1 MDQDPEDP
9 LKQCH
14 EVVEQLLEEKKEL
27 AEENEQLRESADA
40 FGELAERLNT
50 ALAEERQ
57 AAGSNAPDTTASDAG
72 TAAAKASMKA

>member
-1 MDQDPEDP
+1 VEQNPEDP

-14 EVVEQLLEEKKEL
+14 DTVEQLLEEKKEL
-27 AEENEQLRESADA
+27 AEENEHLRESADS

-57 AAGSNAPDTTASDAG
+57 AASTQAETPIAETSSADSGV
-72 TAAAKASMKA
+72 KA